1 MQHDDSATD
10 YASRTTAVFL
20 GVAIADA
27 LSFPLIDYSRR
38 FLHVVPRS
46 LTSEYTPHASGEH
59 PIGQFSAETQSLLA
73 VARAISDAR
82 GVDARTIAEFLV
94 PLWRDLLVIAPDP
107 STSEAMQGLVRGVV
121 SDEQSG
127 LPEGRAE
134 SGALIRAV
142 PVGIWLATEP
152 ESIAQASAAALR
164 ITHTDSRVLAAGAG
178 IAAAVAFHMRREEW
192 VLGDFLDCIADAA
205 SQFSPELAAAVEDFP
220 RILSQ
225 SVRTAWEIIDSV
237 LVDASY
243 SPRPDGMSHYVVPT
257 FLLAIYSFLKSP
269 NDFA

>member
-1 MQHDDSATD
+1 AFGVRRSAWAGPSQPSRRSGILNAALGVPSEIMQHDDSATD

-59 PIGQFSAETQSLLA
+59 PIGQFSAETQSLPA

-82 GVDARTIAEFLV
+82 GGDARTIAEFLV

-127 LPEGRAE
+127 
-134 SGALIRAV
+134 
-142 PVGIWLATEP
+142 
-152 ESIAQASAAALR
+152 
-164 ITHTDSRVLAAGAG
+164 
-178 IAAAVAFHMRREEW
+178 
-192 VLGDFLDCIADAA
+192 
-205 SQFSPELAAAVEDFP
+205 
-220 RILSQ
+220 
-225 SVRTAWEIIDSV
+225 
-237 LVDASY
+237 
-243 SPRPDGMSHYVVPT
+243 
-257 FLLAIYSFLKSP
+257 
-269 NDFA
+269 